1 MCSSSLHRVH
11 VHKPEVLLGNPE
23 FPLEQQRC
31 FINNYSMQCYVD
43 IQLFQVKDNV
53 YLKYLV
59 LLTLQL
65 LYFVEVLQ

>member
-1 MCSSSLHRVH
+1 MKSL
-11 VHKPEVLLGNPE
+11 KQSLGIDDTYTKLYRRPTKAD
-23 FPLEQQRC
+23 EQTK
-31 FINNYSMQCYVD
+31 
-43 IQLFQVKDNV
+43 VKDNV

>member
-1 MCSSSLHRVH
+1 
-11 VHKPEVLLGNPE
+11 
-23 FPLEQQRC
+23 
-31 FINNYSMQCYVD
+31 MQCYVD